1 MKGNAVT
8 RNRAIALGL
17 VVLGLVLSACGG
29 SSGSEAPAEPAKV
42 TKLAGGGDRI
52 TLTPAAA
59 KRIDVRTV
67 KASSNGG
74 NTVIP
79 YAAVLY
85 DPDGATWTYTSPKP
99 LVFQRADITVDRIE
113 GERVILAKGPAP
125 PSCGA
130 SSTAASK
137 KTDERA
143 RAVSDLTRRGG
154 SER

>member
-1 MKGNAVT
+1 MT
-8 RNRAIALGL
+8 RNRAIAMGL
-17 VVLGLVLSACGG
+17 VVLGLALSACGG

-85 DPDGATWTYTSPKP
+85 DPDGAT
-99 LVFQRADITVDRIE
+99 
-113 GERVILAKGPAP
+113 
-125 PSCGA
+125 
-130 SSTAASK
+130 
-137 KTDERA
+137 
-143 RAVSDLTRRGG
+143 
-154 SER
+154 